1 MLKYFFE
8 IIHDPVERDRRDKCF
23 GQMNIAKCTECME
36 HMGRYPVLLLNL
48 QGFISSDATA
58 FRNELYSKI
67 SDAVLRAARMYCTGV
82 MSQIEKLWGQ
92 RDNSNLAGSIH
103 KMMKPVEQST
113 NEGFIVL
120 IDEYDH
126 PQQHAL
132 EENYINR

>member
-1 MLKYFFE
+1 MLK
-8 IIHDPVERDRRDKCF
+8 D
-23 GQMNIAKCTECME
+23 
-36 HMGRYPVLLLNL
+36 
-48 QGFISSDATA
+48 
-58 FRNELYSKI
+58 ELYSKF

-92 RDNSNLAGSIH
+92 GDNSNLAGSIH

-113 NEGFIVL
+113 NKGFIVL

-132 EENYINR
+132 EENYINDAEKIMKTFYIELLKVDVL